1 MASVKQVLVGG
12 VPVGGGARIS
22 VQSMTNTDTR
32 DIEATSAQIH
42 SLESAGCDIVR
53 VSVYDM
59 DCALALKGI
68 KDAIHIPLVA
78 DIHFD
83 YRLAIAAL
91 ENGADKLRF
100 NPGNIG
106 EAARVKLLAD
116 CARSHNVPIRVGVN
130 GGSLEK
136 DLLEKYG
143 RPSAEAMVESALHHV
158 RLLEEAGFYDI
169 VISIKSSSVLDTV
182 NGYRLLSKSTEY
194 PLHVGL
200 TEAGMGNYAIVKSA
214 VCMGALLVDGIGD
227 TIRVSLTG
235 DPVDEVYTAIDILCA
250 AGLRSAGVEIISC
263 PTCGRCRVELL
274 DIVTEL
280 NERLCTV
287 SIPVKI
293 AVMGC
298 AVNGPGE
305 AKGADIG
312 IAFGEGNGV
321 LFKHGVKLSSG
332 PVEEIINKLILE
344 VNNMANQ

>member
-1 MASVKQVLVGG
+1 MASVKQVQLGSLS
-12 VPVGGGARIS
+12 VGGGAPVSI
-22 VQSMTNTDTR
+22 QSMTNTDTR

-42 SLESAGCDIVR
+42 NLENAGCNIAR

-59 DCALALKGI
+59 ECARAIKGI
-68 KDAIHIPLVA
+68 KRAIHIPLVA

-83 YRLAIAAL
+83 YRLAIAAI

-106 EAARVKLLAD
+106 EANRVKLLAD
-116 CARSHNVPIRVGVN
+116 CARTHNVPIRVGVN
-130 GGSLEK
+130 GGSLES

-143 RPSAEAMVESALHHV
+143 HPSAEAMVESAMRHV

-169 VISIKSSSVLDTV
+169 VISIKSSNVLDTV
-182 NGYRLLSKSTEY
+182 KGYRLLVKSTEY

-200 TEAGMGNYAIVKSA
+200 TEAGMGSYAIVKSA
-214 VCMGALLVDGIGD
+214 VGMGALLVDGIGD

-235 DPVDEVYTAIDILCA
+235 DPVNEVHAAIDILCA
-250 AGLRSAGVEIISC
+250 VGLRSAGVEIISC
-263 PTCGRCRVELL
+263 PTCGRCRVGLES
-274 DIVTEL
+274 IVTEL
-280 NERLCTV
+280 KEKLSAV
-287 SIPVKI
+287 SKPIKI

-305 AKGADIG
+305 AKEADIG

-321 LFKHGVKLSSG
+321 LFKHGEKICSG
-332 PVEEIINKLILE
+332 PVDEIISKLIEE
-344 VNNMANQ
+344 VGNITKL